1 MGLSINNKTKT
12 YDKQI
17 YYGNPLLE
25 VATRSK
31 DEIPASMRLDDAERK
46 GITQLE
52 HHMKAATK
60 SPTPSLTDGA
70 VGRHKEPANNR
81 EQIQATKQDKKKG
94 GKPDIIKSEDEDSDD
109 ECCNKDEAL
118 ANNKKGGKKKVKLL
132 SDIYNTS

>member
-1 MGLSINNKTKT
+1 MN
-12 YDKQI
+12 
-17 YYGNPLLE
+17 
-25 VATRSK
+25 
-31 DEIPASMRLDDAERK
+31 LDHEERK
-46 GITQLE
+46 GIAQLA

-94 GKPDIIKSEDEDSDD
+94 GKPDIIRSEDEDSDD